1 MLDAAML
8 LYYLGLAPVLKNAA
22 YQASSQEASVAQLAD
37 VERRLAGAG
46 AGAADYARHL
56 REAQHVFRDDI
67 VDNTRLTTWNK
78 VRRVPAAAIFTQG
91 HQVTPCHDRFCF
103 LQSSAPRFHVT
114 WELWSSY
121 VRALR
126 SCVMSCER

>member
-1 MLDAAML
+1 ML

-37 VERRLAGAG
+37 VERRLAGA
-46 AGAADYARHL
+46 ATGAADYARHL

-78 VRRVPAAAIFTQG
+78 VRSVRCRLLQCGCGDQSQG
-91 HQVTPCHDRFCF
+91 LSTLARE
-103 LQSSAPRFHVT
+103 A
-114 WELWSSY
+114 
-121 VRALR
+121 
-126 SCVMSCER
+126 

>member
-78 VRRVPAAAIFTQG
+78 VRSVPAAALLTQ
-91 HQVTPCHDRFCF
+91 CHHVIPFDNE
-103 LQSSAPRFHVT
+103 LLISAQARPR
-114 WELWSSY
+114 
-121 VRALR
+121 API
-126 SCVMSCER
+126 

>member
-1 MLDAAML
+1 ML

-37 VERRLAGAG
+37 VERRLAGA
-46 AGAADYARHL
+46 ATGAADYARHL

-78 VRRVPAAAIFTQG
+78 VGFA
-91 HQVTPCHDRFCF
+91 
-103 LQSSAPRFHVT
+103 
-114 WELWSSY
+114 
-121 VRALR
+121 RALWLHCLLAS
-126 SCVMSCER
+126 SCCLGTGVSVHEIL

>member
-1 MLDAAML
+1 ML

-37 VERRLAGAG
+37 VERRLAGA
-46 AGAADYARHL
+46 ATGAADYARHL

-78 VRRVPAAAIFTQG
+78 VGSARS
-91 HQVTPCHDRFCF
+91 DRFAKLLC
-103 LQSSAPRFHVT
+103 SSCCVCTATH
-114 WELWSSY
+114 
-121 VRALR
+121 VRAGL
-126 SCVMSCER
+126 